1 MADADSNAIYG
12 VIYLITNKINGKMYV
27 GQTKQA
33 LASRLKGHKNSNGTS
48 RITYAIKKY
57 GVENFDIVQ
66 IDSAISLAELN
77 AKEIAHIARLNTL
90 DTKVGYNVSIGGG
103 VVVVDRD
110 AVERAAAKLRGR
122 KVPPE
127 QVEKMAATKRGRERS
142 AKELAVLQKM
152 IDGNKGR
159 RHSDESRKRMSII
172 AIGKKMPP
180 CTAEHRAKLSKA
192 AKEDWARRKAKIEES
207 AVA

>member
-33 LASRLKGHKNSNGTS
+33 LADRLRGHKNSNGTS

-57 GVENFDIVQ
+57 GVENFEIIQ
-66 IDSAISLAELN
+66 IDSASSLAELN
-77 AKEIAHIARLNTL
+77 AKEIAHIASLNTL

-103 VVVVDRD
+103 VQNRTKE
-110 AVERAAAKLRGR
+110 AIAKCAEKLRGKHLSKEHREKIAAAKRG
-122 KVPPE
+122 KKQTPE
-127 QVEKMAATKRGRERS
+127 HVANMIS
-142 AKELAVLQKM
+142 AKVGYRHTEAARAKMSAV
-152 IDGNKGR
+152 
-159 RHSDESRKRMSII
+159 

-192 AKEDWARRKAKIEES
+192 AKEDWARRKAKREES
-207 AVA
+207 VVA